1 MKPALLDQ
9 LKQNIKGEV
18 INDERILDVY
28 SHDASIFEVKP
39 EVVVFPKDVEDL
51 RTLVKFVS
59 EKKKSEPNLSLTGRS
74 AGTDMSGGSINDSI
88 IVEFTKYFN
97 HFSVHNELATAQP
110 GVYFRDFE
118 KEAQKH
124 KVFFPSYPAS
134 KDICAIGGII
144 NNNSGGEKSLKYGK
158 TQKYV
163 KSIKAV
169 LSDGNEYEFK
179 RLNKEELDEKLKQKD
194 FEGEIYRKMLKIIHH
209 NYGLLQ
215 SAKPKVSKNSAGY
228 YLWDIYDKEKET
240 FDLTQLFTGSQGTL
254 GLMTEVKLKLEP
266 LHPHYELVTIFLK
279 DIEHLGKI
287 INAVLPLSPES
298 FEAYDDNTLKLAIK
312 YFYSFASHLGGNVF
326 SLFFKFLPE
335 FKLLLTGGVPKLVL
349 LIEFNEPTHEL
360 IDLKEKE
367 LGEKLQKLGIKMNII
382 HKEKDAEKYWII
394 RRESFNL
401 LRQKIHNKH
410 TEPFIDDF
418 IVPPHSLVE
427 FLPRLEQILNK
438 YPSLIYTIAGHVGDG
453 NFHIIPLM
461 NIKDPKERAIIP
473 ALQKEV
479 QNLVLSYK
487 GSITAEHNDGL
498 IRTQY
503 LKQMYGQ
510 KVYSLFEEVKRI
522 FDPLNMFN
530 PRKKVG
536 ATLEYSM
543 SHIRVRFN

>member
-1 MKPALLDQ
+1 MDVKQ
-9 LKQNIKGEV
+9 LKSLIKGDVLNSE
-18 INDERILDVY
+18 NILSDY

-39 EVVVFPKDVEDL
+39 QVVVFPKDTNDL
-51 RTLVKFVS
+51 KALVKFVS
-59 EKKKSEPNLSLTGRS
+59 ENKKNEPGLSLTSRS

-97 HFSVHNELATAQP
+97 RFEVHKEVGTAQP
-110 GVYFRDFE
+110 GVYYRDFE
-118 KEAQKH
+118 KEAKKH

-158 TQKYV
+158 TQKFV

-169 LSDGNEYEFK
+169 LSDGNEYEFRK
-179 RLNKEELDEKLKQKD
+179 LNKEELAEKLKKKN
-194 FEGEIYRKMLKIIHH
+194 FEGEVYRKTLNLIHH
-209 NYGLLQ
+209 NFGILQ
-215 SAKPKVSKNSAGY
+215 KAKPKVSKNSAGY
-228 YLWDIYDKEKET
+228 YLWNIYDKEKET

-254 GLMTEVKLKLEP
+254 GLMTEAKLKLEP

-287 INAVLPLSPES
+287 INAVLPLHPES

-312 YFYSFASHLGGNVF
+312 YFYSFASHLGGNIF

-335 FKLLLTGGVPKLVL
+335 FGQLLTGGIPKLVL

-360 IDLKEKE
+360 IDLKENE
-367 LGEKLQKLGIKMNII
+367 LAEKLGKLNIKMNVI
-382 HKEKDAEKYWII
+382 HKEKDAQKYWEI

-401 LRQKIHNKH
+401 LRQRVYDKH

-418 IVPPHSLVE
+418 IVPPECLIE
-427 FLPRLEQILNK
+427 FLPKLEKILKK
-438 YPSLIYTIAGHVGDG
+438 YPSLIYTIAGHVGNG

-461 NIKDPKERAIIP
+461 DINDPKQREIIP
-473 ALQKEV
+473 VLQKEV
-479 QNLVLSYK
+479 QNLVLSYE

-498 IRTQY
+498 IRTPY
-503 LKQMYGQ
+503 LKQMYGE

-522 FDPLNMFN
+522 FDPLNIFN

-536 ATLEYSM
+536 ATIEYSM
-543 SHIRVRFN
+543 SHIRTRF

>member
-1 MKPALLDQ
+1 MNLAQ
-9 LKQNIKGEV
+9 ELKSKIKGDV
-18 INDERILDVY
+18 LDSEGVLDSY

-39 EVVVFPKDVEDL
+39 QVIVLPKDVEDL
-51 RTLVKFVS
+51 KALVDFVNLN
-59 EKKKSEPNLSLTGRS
+59 KVNEPKLSLTGRS

-97 HFSVHNELATAQP
+97 KFSVHNGLATAQP
-110 GVYFRDFE
+110 GVYYRDFE

-163 KSIKAV
+163 KEIRAV
-169 LSDGNEYEFK
+169 LSDGNEYTFK
-179 RLNKEELDEKLKQKD
+179 RLNKEELADKLKQKD
-194 FEGEIYRKMLKIIHH
+194 FEGEIYRKMLDLIHH

-254 GLMTEVKLKLEP
+254 GLLTEAKLKLEP

-312 YFYSFASHLGGNVF
+312 YFYSFATHLGGNVF

-360 IDLKEKE
+360 IELKEKE
-367 LGEKLQKLGIKMNII
+367 LGEKLKSLGIKMNVI

-418 IVPPHSLVE
+418 IVPPQTLVE

-461 NIKDPKERAIIP
+461 NISDPKEREIIP
-473 ALQKEV
+473 VLQKEV
-479 QNLVLSYK
+479 QDLVLKYK

-498 IRTQY
+498 IRTPY

-510 KVYSLFEEVKRI
+510 KIYSLFEEVKRI
-522 FDPLNMFN
+522 FDPLNIFN

-536 ATLEYSM
+536 ATMQYSM
-543 SHIRVRFN
+543 SHIRTRF